1 MTGLPLDAYRGS
13 AGPQAATFQGSGA
26 DNVWFTNWLSG
37 NPGGLAGPVVN
48 EQTALNYL
56 TVYSCVSLIAGTI
69 SALPLVTYRKSGT
82 AGRSR
87 ATDLRAYAVLHD
99 EYNPD
104 TSAPVGRETQTGHL
118 LTWGNSYE
126 QVIRNKSGTQV
137 LALQNLPP
145 DLTTPYRSKTG
156 DLRYEVKDRSTGEVA
171 ADLPGADVIHVP
183 ALGFDGVLGYSPV
196 RMARAAIRAGMAQDN
211 EAERFITRGIRPP
224 GAVKFPAGKKFPTEQ
239 AAMRW
244 RDTFKRIH
252 STEDSSLN
260 VVVLEDGAD
269 WVSIGLDP
277 ESAQLLESRKLSSKQ
292 VCGLYRVPPHLI
304 GEVDAATSWGTGI
317 AEQVDGFIKFALLP
331 WVNKAEKERT
341 RKMFG
346 PSGDVYCKHL
356 MEALE
361 RADILKRTQAITQ
374 QILHGYLMPNEARE
388 IEDRNPAPGMDF
400 FLYPLNMG
408 RVDDDGNDIPPP
420 TPTPA
425 PGAPAKPMPADDPE
439 EPDETPDDTELRS
452 PTELPAVWPVCRAWL
467 AATCRRLLTR
477 EANALTAMA
486 EKPATFLKRAGA
498 FYDGHLKTAEA
509 ELAEVT
515 AAWVGPGCPG
525 LPLTLAED
533 HVKRSKDDV
542 LALCATNPPD
552 LAAAVKELTDS
563 WLVSRP
569 AEVSR
574 ADV

>member
-1 MTGLPLDAYRGS
+1 MTGLPPEAYRGS
-13 AGPQAATFQGSGA
+13 AGPQAATFRGA
-26 DNVWFTNWLSG
+26 GTDNEWFAQWLSG
-37 NPGGLAGPVVN
+37 NPGGVSGGPIVN
-48 EQTALNYL
+48 EHTALNYL

-69 SALPLVTYRKSGT
+69 SALPLVTYRKAG
-82 AGRSR
+82 AGRVR
-87 ATDLRAYAVLHD
+87 ATDLRAYHVLHD

-126 QVIRNKSGTQV
+126 QIVRNKSGSQV

-145 DLTTPYRSKTG
+145 DITRPYRTKAG
-156 DLRYEVKDRSTGEVA
+156 DLRYDVKDRETGQTA
-171 ADLPGADVIHVP
+171 ADLGADEVVHIP
-183 ALGFDGVLGYSPV
+183 ALGFDGVVGYSPV
-196 RMARAAIRAGMAQDN
+196 RMAKAAIRAGMAQDN

-224 GAVKFPAGKKFPTEQ
+224 GAVKFPEGRKFPNEQ
-239 AAMRW
+239 AAQRW
-244 RDTFKRIH
+244 RDTFRRIH
-252 STEDSSLN
+252 STEESSLN

-304 GEVDAATSWGTGI
+304 GEVDATTSWGTGI

-341 RKMFG
+341 RKLFG
-346 PSGDVYCKHL
+346 PTGDVYCKHL

-361 RADILKRTQAITQ
+361 RADILKRTQAIVQ
-374 QILHGYLMPNEARE
+374 QILHGYMTPNEARE

-400 FLYPLNMG
+400 FIYPLNSG
-408 RVDDDGNDIPPP
+408 RVDAEGNDIPPP
-420 TPTPA
+420 GVAAEPATPPA
-425 PGAPAKPMPADDPE
+425 PVEPDDDEADDTPVGDA
-439 EPDETPDDTELRS
+439 PDAS
-452 PTELPAVWPVCRAWL
+452 AVSRAWL
-467 AATCRRLLTR
+467 AATCRRLLSR
-477 EANALTAMA
+477 EANALAGLA
-486 EKPATFLKRAGA
+486 EKPATFVKRAGA
-498 FYDGHLKTAEA
+498 FYDGHAKTVEA
-509 ELAEVT
+509 EYAEVVN
-515 AAWVGPGCPG
+515 AWVGPGCPG
-525 LPLTLAED
+525 LPLTLAEAHLNQSRD
-533 HVKRSKDDV
+533 KL
-542 LALCATNPPD
+542 LAMCATNPPD
-552 LAAAVKELTDS
+552 LPAAVKELTDS

>member
-1 MTGLPLDAYRGS
+1 MTGLPPESYRGAS
-13 AGPQAATFQGSGA
+13 GPQAAGTTLA
-26 DNVWFTNWLSG
+26 DPSPDFIKWATG

-48 EQTALNYL
+48 EHTALQYL

-82 AGRSR
+82 AGRVR
-87 ATDLRAYAVLHD
+87 ATDLRAYNVLHD

-126 QVIRNKSGTQV
+126 QIVRNKSGTQV

-145 DLTTPYRSKTG
+145 DITTPYRAKNGT
-156 DLRYEVKDRSTGEVA
+156 LRYEVKDRSTGQTA
-171 ADLPGADVIHVP
+171 ADLPAEEVVHIP
-183 ALGFDGVLGYSPV
+183 ALGFDGVVGYSPV
-196 RMARAAIRAGMAQDN
+196 RMAKAAIRAGMAQDN
-211 EAERFITRGIRPP
+211 EAERFVTRGIRPP
-224 GAVKFPAGKKFPTEQ
+224 GAVKFPEGRKFPDEK

-244 RDTFKRIH
+244 RDTFRRIH
-252 STEDSSLN
+252 SSEESSLN

-292 VCGLYRVPPHLI
+292 ICGLYRVPPHLI
-304 GEVDAATSWGTGI
+304 GEVDATTSWGTGI

-341 RKMFG
+341 RKLFG
-346 PSGDVYCKHL
+346 PSGEVYCKHL

-361 RADILKRTQAITQ
+361 RADILKRTQAIVQ

-388 IEDRNPAPGMDF
+388 IEDRNPAPGMNF
-400 FLYPLNMG
+400 FIYPLNSG
-408 RVDDDGNDIPPP
+408 RVDEDGNDIPPP
-420 TPTPA
+420 TATPA
-425 PGAPAKPMPADDPE
+425 ALPAGKPVDPPAE
-439 EPDETPDDTELRS
+439 SPDDEADAS
-452 PTELPAVWPVCRAWL
+452 AVGRAWL
-467 AATCRRLLTR
+467 AATCRRLLSR
-477 EANALTAMA
+477 EANALKALA
-486 EKPATFLKRAGA
+486 EKPGTFLKRAGN
-498 FYDGHLKTAEA
+498 FFDGHRETAEA
-509 ELAEVT
+509 DYVEV
-515 AAWVGPGCPG
+515 AAAYPRFGAARGM
-525 LPLTLAED
+525 AD
-533 HVKRSKDDV
+533 AHVNRSRDDV
-542 LALCATNPPD
+542 LALCASNPPD
-552 LAAAVKELTDS
+552 LSAAVKELTDL

>member
-1 MTGLPLDAYRGS
+1 MTGLPPEAYRGS
-13 AGPQAATFQGSGA
+13 AGPQAATFRGA
-26 DNVWFTNWLSG
+26 GTDNEWFAQWLSG
-37 NPGGLAGPVVN
+37 NPGGVSGGPIVN
-48 EQTALNYL
+48 EHTALNYL

-69 SALPLVTYRKSGT
+69 SALPLVTYRKAG
-82 AGRSR
+82 AGRVR
-87 ATDLRAYAVLHD
+87 ATDLRAYHVLHD

-126 QVIRNKSGTQV
+126 QIVRNKSGSQV

-145 DLTTPYRSKTG
+145 DITRPYRTKAG
-156 DLRYEVKDRSTGEVA
+156 DLRYDVKDRETGQTA
-171 ADLPGADVIHVP
+171 ADLGADEVVHIP
-183 ALGFDGVLGYSPV
+183 ALGFDGVVGYSPV
-196 RMARAAIRAGMAQDN
+196 RMAKAAIRAGMAQDN

-224 GAVKFPAGKKFPTEQ
+224 GAVKFPEGRKFPNEQ
-239 AAMRW
+239 AAQRW
-244 RDTFKRIH
+244 RDTFRRIH
-252 STEDSSLN
+252 STEESSLN

-304 GEVDAATSWGTGI
+304 GEVDATTSWGTGI

-341 RKMFG
+341 RKLFG
-346 PSGDVYCKHL
+346 PTGEVYCKHL

-361 RADILKRTQAITQ
+361 RADILKRTQAIVQ
-374 QILHGYLMPNEARE
+374 QILHGYLSPNEARE

-400 FLYPLNMG
+400 FIYPLNSG
-408 RVDDDGNDIPPP
+408 RVDAEGNDIPPP
-420 TPTPA
+420 GVAGSAAPPPA
-425 PGAPAKPMPADDPE
+425 PV
-439 EPDETPDDTELRS
+439 EPDDDETDDTPVDDAPDAS
-452 PTELPAVWPVCRAWL
+452 AVSRAWL
-467 AATCRRLLTR
+467 AATCRRLLSR
-477 EANALTAMA
+477 EANALAGLA

-498 FYDGHLKTAEA
+498 FYDGHAKTVEA
-509 ELAEVT
+509 EYAEVVS
-515 AAWVGPGCPG
+515 AWVGPGAPG
-525 LPLTLAED
+525 PAIGLAEAHLNQSRD
-533 HVKRSKDDV
+533 KL

-552 LAAAVKELTDS
+552 LPAAVKELTDS